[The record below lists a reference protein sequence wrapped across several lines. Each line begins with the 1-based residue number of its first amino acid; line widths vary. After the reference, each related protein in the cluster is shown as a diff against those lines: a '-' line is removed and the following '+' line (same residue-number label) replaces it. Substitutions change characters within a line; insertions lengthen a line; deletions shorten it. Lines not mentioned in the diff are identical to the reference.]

1 MRCLKSGAR
10 YMLLPL
16 TAVVFASAAY
26 GNDYDKKKDE
36 GKTMVFKITKPTTDG
51 GYDYPERVR
60 YSYAVNEGSAKSGED
75 YRVVR
80 GTTGKIVFP
89 KGPATTAAI
98 KIKLIDDGVDEGD
111 GETLELVLTSPQH
124 EIVRN
129 VWLYAFYLPTK
140 LTFSGLIRDPD

>member
-1 MRCLKSGAR
+1 
-10 YMLLPL
+10 MLLSL

-26 GNDYDKKKDE
+26 GNDYDEEEDE
-36 GKTMVFKITKPTTDG
+36 GKIMVFKITKPTTDT
-51 GYDYPERVR
+51 GYNYPERVR

-89 KGPATTAAI
+89 NGSETTASI
-98 KIKLIDDGVDEGD
+98 EINLIDDGVDEGD
-111 GETLELVLTSPQH
+111 GETLELVLTSPQY
-124 EIVRN
+124 EIARN
-129 VWLYAFYLPTK
+129 VWLYGFYLPTK